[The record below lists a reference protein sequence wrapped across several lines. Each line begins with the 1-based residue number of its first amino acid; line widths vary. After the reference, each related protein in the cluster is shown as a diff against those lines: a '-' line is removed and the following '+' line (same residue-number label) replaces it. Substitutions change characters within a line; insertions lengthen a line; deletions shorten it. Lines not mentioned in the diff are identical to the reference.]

1 MTSSNQFYKRGLL
14 QPLLINIPLSFQQTL
29 ATALLISATFLPN
42 FSLSF
47 CGGGEGRIWGGEG
60 WFAPGDSMTKQSSL
74 HDSVGRLPG
83 PRSATLDQTAE
94 SLEESAAA
102 LGEIRK
108 TSNARRVYILKLDFS
123 IPSPSSVRKG
133 QMGAAESQG

>member
-47 CGGGEGRIWGGEG
+47 CGGGEGRIWGGGGRE
-60 WFAPGDSMTKQSSL
+60 FAPGDC
-74 HDSVGRLPG
+74 G
-83 PRSATLDQTAE
+83 TAE
-94 SLEESAAA
+94 RLHRLCFWKGGQGVSLS
-102 LGEIRK
+102 R
-108 TSNARRVYILKLDFS
+108 LDC
-123 IPSPSSVRKG
+123 KG
-133 QMGAAESQG
+133 

>member
-1 MTSSNQFYKRGLL
+1 MREGSILETRSHPANRLSPSRVFTSHGLS
-14 QPLLINIPLSFQQTL
+14 P
-29 ATALLISATFLPN
+29 TA
-42 FSLSF
+42 
-47 CGGGEGRIWGGEG
+47 
-60 WFAPGDSMTKQSSL
+60 MTKQSSL

-108 TSNARRVYILKLDFS
+108 TSNARRVHILELDFS

>member
-1 MTSSNQFYKRGLL
+1 MVT
-14 QPLLINIPLSFQQTL
+14 QQTL

-42 FSLSF
+42 FSSVEEERAGY
-47 CGGGEGRIWGGEG
+47 GGGGGG
-60 WFAPGDSMTKQSSL
+60 GFAPGDSMTKQSSL
-74 HDSVGRLPG
+74 HDNVGRLPG

-108 TSNARRVYILKLDFS
+108 TSNARRVHILKLDFS

>member
-1 MTSSNQFYKRGLL
+1 MREGSILETRSHPANRLSPSRVFTSHGLS
-14 QPLLINIPLSFQQTL
+14 PK
-29 ATALLISATFLPN
+29 A
-42 FSLSF
+42 
-47 CGGGEGRIWGGEG
+47 
-60 WFAPGDSMTKQSSL
+60 MTKQSSL

-108 TSNARRVYILKLDFS
+108 TSNARRVHILKLDFS